1 MEKILTPEEKKY
13 LGAVSRMIQSYG
25 TTYAFADFNFEH
37 YLGRFEAEDLSFQ
50 DINNFDSN
58 RNIEIPN
65 KLKEIFEKC
74 LNYVE
79 QNIDNYDHPDV
90 EYGTISVHIDAVKRV
105 LKISFNYYYYDTE
118 DAATAEFDVDND
130 GETIEQVFE
139 TLSEISS
146 ENSLRLEYNGGGD
159 SGYIESKFDS
169 GESVPADIEDW
180 CYRVLEDMHG
190 GWEINEGSNGSFNF
204 DTVNK
209 VITLEHTYN
218 VERDASLVLF
228 KESF

>member
-25 TTYAFADFNFEH
+25 KTYAFADFNFEH
-37 YLGRFEAEDLSFQ
+37 YLGNFEAEDLSFQ
-50 DINNFDSN
+50 DINNFDSDGD
-58 RNIEIPN
+58 IEIPN

-90 EYGTISVHIDAVKRV
+90 DYGTISVYIDAVKRV
-105 LKISFNYYYYDTE
+105 LKISFNYYYSDTE
-118 DAATAEFDVDND
+118 DAETAEFDVDND

-180 CYRVLEDMHG
+180 CYRVLEDLHG
-190 GWEINEGSNGSFNF
+190 GWEINEGSYGNFNF

-209 VITLEHTYN
+209 VITLEHAYN

>member
-1 MEKILTPEEKKY
+1 
-13 LGAVSRMIQSYG
+13 
-25 TTYAFADFNFEH
+25 
-37 YLGRFEAEDLSFQ
+37 
-50 DINNFDSN
+50 
-58 RNIEIPN
+58 
-65 KLKEIFEKC
+65 
-74 LNYVE
+74 
-79 QNIDNYDHPDV
+79 
-90 EYGTISVHIDAVKRV
+90 
-105 LKISFNYYYYDTE
+105 
-118 DAATAEFDVDND
+118 
-130 GETIEQVFE
+130 
-139 TLSEISS
+139 
-146 ENSLRLEYNGGGD
+146 LRLEYNGGGD

-218 VERDASLVLF
+218 VERNASLVLF